1 MRHCARPIVPLALAV
16 LALGVLGKP
25 ASADGLRWQHR
36 ESASGAVLAWE
47 KLDTD
52 DQPLV
57 FSCDA
62 SDRSLRVGYVHP
74 SGQRS
79 RDIPLELSS
88 EGGRVQ
94 LRMQGERSELDDS
107 FVLSTRTS
115 LTPELMNVLSRGRHL
130 TVRVRGD
137 VARIPLAGAAP
148 GVAELARKCG
158 ATPTG

>member
-1 MRHCARPIVPLALAV
+1 MRHRARHAVSLALATLAL
-16 LALGVLGKP
+16 LALGRP
-25 ASADGLRWQHR
+25 AFADGLRWQHR
-36 ESASGAVLAWE
+36 ESGSGAVLAWE
-47 KLDTD
+47 KPDTD

-62 SDRSLRVGYVHP
+62 SDRSLRVGYVHTG
-74 SGQRS
+74 GQRS

-94 LRMQGERSELDDS
+94 LRMRGERSELDDS

-115 LTPELMNVLSRGRHL
+115 LTPELVNVLSRGRNL

-137 VARIPLAGAAP
+137 VASIPLAGAAP
-148 GVAELARKCG
+148 GVKELVRTCG
-158 ATPTG
+158 ATPG